1 MKFEESAGGVVIT
14 EQDGDILI
22 LIARPT
28 NHTTWVFPK
37 GRMNDHGQE
46 ENREETAL
54 REVEEETGAH
64 CEIVHPLTPITYI
77 YEWQG
82 EKRKKTVYMY
92 VMKYLSGDITQ
103 HDWEM
108 EEVEWVSLEEARR
121 RLSFKQSKQILEEAI
136 VWVDSH
142 RDRLTVT

>member
-1 MKFEESAGGVVIT
+1 MKFEESAGGVVFRK
-14 EQDGDILI
+14 QDGVLCV
-22 LIARPT
+22 LVARPT

-37 GRMNDHGQE
+37 GRINDHG
-46 ENREETAL
+46 ENQTKEETAL

-64 CEIVHPLTPITYI
+64 CEILHALTPHTFI

-92 VMKYLSGDITQ
+92 SMKYLSGDITQ

-108 EEVEWVSLEEARR
+108 EEVEWVSIEEARR
-121 RLSFKQSKQILEEAI
+121 RLSFKQSKISLEEA
-136 VWVDSH
+136 
-142 RDRLTVT
+142 LTWIGIHGGIA